1 MKDKKVVDISVPPV
15 PAPVAVPTAP
25 PAPAA
30 PPPKERISDV
40 DKLSLDLAGAKR
52 ATALAEAKTAL
63 ANHENSELQFKYL
76 VLKLYM
82 DYKLTAA
89 DALSENGEIIRNGA
103 VGKVS

>member
-1 MKDKKVVDISVPPV
+1 MN
-15 PAPVAVPTAP
+15 
-25 PAPAA
+25 
-30 PPPKERISDV
+30 
-40 DKLSLDLAGAKR
+40 LDLVSAKR

-63 ANHENSELQFKYL
+63 ANHENSELNFKYQ
-76 VLKLYM
+76 VLKLYY